1 MAAATRS
8 VPPTCAASGRPEP
21 VTAPAEPPSVGETTP
36 SSAAWQP
43 LHPAATRIWRIASVP
58 WVLLPG
64 LLALAVV
71 ASVVRSTLVTALVA
85 LAMVCATAFAWW
97 YPALQTRHWRYRIG
111 DEALELRHGVWWR
124 SSAAVPFHRI
134 QQIDV
139 EQGPV
144 QRRHDVVSLRLRTAA
159 ASAVGTVPHLAAVD
173 AELVRS
179 RLLAAARAA
188 AAHDDGH

>member
-1 MAAATRS
+1 MTDRIE
-8 VPPTCAASGRPEP
+8 PPTAG
-21 VTAPAEPPSVGETTP
+21 APAPDA
-36 SSAAWQP
+36 AAWQP

-64 LLALAVV
+64 LGAVV
-71 ASVVRSTLVTALVA
+71 VVVLVVGSPLVTSLVA
-85 LAMVCATAFAWW
+85 VTAAIASGIAWW

-159 ASAVGTVPHLAAVD
+159 AFTVGTVPHLAAAD
-173 AELVRS
+173 AELVRT

-188 AAHDDGH
+188 VAHDDGH